1 MSKGVYLLCAIA
13 AMFVGTVTNY
23 SLVSEGQGGSRS
35 HGGGGFVGGY
45 SGGHK

>member
-1 MSKGVYLLCAIA
+1 MSRGVYLVCMIV
-13 AMFVGTVTNY
+13 AMFVATVTNY
-23 SLVSEGQGGSRS
+23 SLVFDAGQSSRS